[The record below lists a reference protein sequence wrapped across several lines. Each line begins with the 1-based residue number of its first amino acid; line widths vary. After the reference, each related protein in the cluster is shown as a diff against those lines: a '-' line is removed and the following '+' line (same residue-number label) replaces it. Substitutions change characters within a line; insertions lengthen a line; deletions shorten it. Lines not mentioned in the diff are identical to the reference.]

1 MTPADL
7 TSDLRQAL
15 AALELV
21 AFDFDGVFTDN
32 RVIVDQDG
40 IESVVCSRADGFGI
54 AGLRS
59 LGIEMVVLSTEV
71 NPVVTARCKKLH
83 LRVAQGLD
91 DKTAELRAVVDR
103 TGVTLEHTAFVGN
116 DLNDIGCL
124 DLVGVGVCVADA
136 YAVAAEHAD
145 FVLETKGGYG
155 AVREF
160 CDLVIACKREM
171 GGL

>member
-7 TSDLRQAL
+7 TPDLRQAL
-15 AALELV
+15 AALQLV

-32 RVIVDQDG
+32 RVIVDQNG
-40 IESVVCSRADGFGI
+40 VESVVCSRADGFGI

-59 LGIEMVVLSTEV
+59 LGVQMVVLSTEV
-71 NPVVTARCKKLH
+71 NPVVSARCKKLA
-83 LRVAQGLD
+83 LPVAQGLD
-91 DKTAELRAVVDR
+91 DKTGELRAAADR
-103 TGVTLEHTAFVGN
+103 TGATLERTAFVGN

-124 DLVGVGVCVADA
+124 DLAGVGVCVADA
-136 YAVAAEHAD
+136 YPVAAEHAD
-145 FVLETKGGYG
+145 LMLETKGGYG

-160 CDLVIACKREM
+160 CDLVIACKREA